1 MARIRVIPEDLFD
14 RCNHVTGVC
23 ESINLSGNCVLE
35 ASKSAPSYNG
45 QFGPIVRAIGS
56 EALTVINKSSNSLT
70 RFANDLNSTGI
81 RFLDVDNSYLP
92 VINGKYDVIWENLD
106 LSLTEEEKRIKKLF
120 PNWVKGRDPDVGT
133 DAFLLWAI
141 CDTKNIGNGFRLIQ
155 VGENEW
161 TVLVSETY
169 GEVYNWN
176 KPEAYNSWCNNKNAI
191 EGQLTQFE
199 KAILDGIF
207 MNIPKGSK
215 LNIAGY
221 SQGGIIAFNMYED
234 LKDHFDI
241 SSVTTFGSPTPFRV
255 ELPPKS
261 ISRNYAID
269 RRGDR
274 KTFDWKVGEND
285 PIPFLGLDQARSRD
299 IEYIIIDGDGSG
311 DKRTANHWADNYL
324 NNKTVRTNQPS
335 FSFGC
340 DNPDY
345 KDIAFE
351 REPYDKELN
360 ERLESQ
366 QYTQPPSPVGSYD
379 ETPDVSAVA

>member
-1 MARIRVIPEDLFD
+1 MARIRVVPEDLLKQAHEIAGLCILVMD
-14 RCNHVTGVC
+14 ETNQ
-23 ESINLSGNCVLE
+23 VLK
-35 ASKSAPSYNG
+35 ASRTAPPYDG
-45 QFGPIVRAIGS
+45 QFGPIVRAIGDSVHSLGRIRS
-56 EALTVINKSSNSLT
+56 ESIKE
-70 RFANDLNSTGI
+70 TGI
-81 RFLDVDNSYLP
+81 RLTGISEAFTAVDNFAIYSDSLK
-92 VINGKYDVIWENLD
+92 NMCFENEYDVYY
-106 LSLTEEEKRIKKLF
+106 TEEEKRIKKRF
-120 PNWVKGRDPDVGT
+120 PNWVKGQDPDAGT
-133 DAFLLWAI
+133 DAFLLWAV
-141 CDTKNIGNGFRLIQ
+141 CDTKNNGNGFRLIQ

-169 GEVYNWN
+169 GEVYNWG

-221 SQGGIIAFNMYED
+221 SQGGIMAFNMYED
-234 LKDHFDI
+234 LKDHFDV

-274 KTFDWKVGEND
+274 SISDWKIGEND
-285 PIPFLGLDQARSRD
+285 PIPFLGFESTRRNE
-299 IEYIIIDGDGSG
+299 IEYILIDGDGPR
-311 DKRTANHWADNYL
+311 DKRTANHWADNYM
-324 NNKTVRTNQPS
+324 NNETVRTNQHS
-335 FSFGC
+335 FSFGG

-345 KDIAFE
+345 KDIAFK
-351 REPYDKELN
+351 REPYDRELN

-366 QYTQPPSPVGSYD
+366 RYAQPPSPVGSYD
-379 ETPDVSAVA
+379 ETPDVSTVA